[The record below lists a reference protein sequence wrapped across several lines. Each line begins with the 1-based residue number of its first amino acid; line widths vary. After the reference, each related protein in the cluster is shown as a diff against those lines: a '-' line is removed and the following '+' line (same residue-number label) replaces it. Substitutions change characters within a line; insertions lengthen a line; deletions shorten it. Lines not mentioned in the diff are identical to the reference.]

1 MPTPLTLIYDTF
13 EAASGA
19 RDALLDAGFDTA
31 SIGLDVHA
39 DEAGPAEGNFILGNG
54 RDTTRGVADPTAYQ
68 PYDRNFRHGTPR
80 RTTLMTVATADDRR
94 RDEAAAIATRYGG
107 RPPA

>member
-19 RDALLDAGFDTA
+19 RDAL
-31 SIGLDVHA
+31 
-39 DEAGPAEGNFILGNG
+39 P
-54 RDTTRGVADPTAYQ
+54 
-68 PYDRNFRHGTPR
+68 
-80 RTTLMTVATADDRR
+80 
-94 RDEAAAIATRYGG
+94 IATRFGG